1 MLTIRKRELDRERS
15 FQPGGTG
22 NKGLTHATK
31 KTQRIYQPVAAADSN
46 TYKTVFVLQ
55 SYLYPRALRA
65 SFRSEGEMFVR
76 FMFRT
81 KQAAPHIVTSCLYPV
96 YTVTKQMTYR
106 GSSRGATTPCAAF

>member
-15 FQPGGTG
+15 LGGTG

-46 TYKTVFVLQ
+46 TYKTGFVLQ

-65 SFRSEGEMFVR
+65 SFRGEGEMFVR
-76 FMFRT
+76 LMFRT
-81 KQAAPHIVTSCLYPV
+81 KQAASHIFTSCLYPV
-96 YTVTKQMTYR
+96 YTVTKQMTCR